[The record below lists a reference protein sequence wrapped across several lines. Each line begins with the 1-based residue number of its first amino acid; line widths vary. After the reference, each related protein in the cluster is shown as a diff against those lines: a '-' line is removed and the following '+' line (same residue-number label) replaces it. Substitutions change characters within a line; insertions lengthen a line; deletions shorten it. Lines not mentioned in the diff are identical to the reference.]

1 MVDSAFAAE
10 DLVYARFSVVH
21 GSMSNVCFGWAL
33 KTSNQTS
40 RSDAH
45 SLQAIDIAWWAHQGS
60 NLGPAD

>member
-1 MVDSAFAAE
+1 LILPLVPE
-10 DLVYARFSVVH
+10 DLVYARVSVVQ
-21 GSMSNVCFGWAL
+21 GSMSSVCFGWTL

-45 SLQAIDIAWWAHQGS
+45 SLQAIDIVWWAHQGS